1 MSSYTDSMKNK
12 NTTMLNKL
20 SNAFDRTLDAC
31 VDRLATAPVIATV
44 LVALVGPTLFVVA
57 VMTILTSIDYMLG
70 TDGFGPERDEQITVQ
85 RLYVDKHNYMV
96 GTDKGVYEV
105 QNFLLPV
112 TIFNSDELYSKLEV
126 GKTYTVTVK
135 GNKVLNPFMQEY
147 PYIISIK

>member
-1 MSSYTDSMKNK
+1 MKY
-12 NTTMLNKL
+12 KL
-20 SNAFDRTLDAC
+20 GKAFDRITDYIADSPLLT
-31 VDRLATAPVIATV
+31 VTTA
-44 LVALVGPTLFVVA
+44 VAGPMIFVVA
-57 VMTILTSIDYMLG
+57 VMVIITSIDYMLG

-105 QNFLLPV
+105 QNFVIPIQ
-112 TIFNSDELYSKLEV
+112 IFNSDELYSKLEV
-126 GKTYTVTVK
+126 GKTYSVTLK

>member
-1 MSSYTDSMKNK
+1 MKNK
-12 NTTMLNKL
+12 NTTMTSKLNKAL
-20 SNAFDRTLDAC
+20 DRMIDYITDSPLLTVTTAF
-31 VDRLATAPVIATV
+31 
-44 LVALVGPTLFVVA
+44 VGPLIFVVA
-57 VMTILTSIDYMLG
+57 VMVIVTGIDYVTG

-105 QNFLLPV
+105 QNFVIPIQ
-112 TIFNSDELYSKLEV
+112 IFNSDELYSKLEV
-126 GKTYTVTVK
+126 GKTYSVTLK

>member
-1 MSSYTDSMKNK
+1 MTSKLSKALDRMTDSIAD
-12 NTTMLNKL
+12 
-20 SNAFDRTLDAC
+20 SI
-31 VDRLATAPVIATV
+31 LAMITV
-44 LVALVGPTLFVVA
+44 SVVGPLIFVVA
-57 VMTILTSIDYMLG
+57 VMVIITSIDYMLG

-105 QNFLLPV
+105 QNFLFPV

-126 GKTYTVTVK
+126 GKTYSVTLK

>member
-1 MSSYTDSMKNK
+1 MKYK
-12 NTTMLNKL
+12 LNKAL
-20 SNAFDRTLDAC
+20 DRMIDYINDSPA
-31 VDRLATAPVIATV
+31 VMIAS
-44 LVALVGPTLFVVA
+44 AIVGPMIFVVA
-57 VMTILTSIDYMLG
+57 ILTIITGIDYMLG

-105 QNFLLPV
+105 QNFLFPV

-126 GKTYTVTVK
+126 GKTYSVTLK